1 MKFKDI
7 VGQEKIIQE
16 LLYSINNGIFP
27 HAILLLG
34 KKGWGGLPLGIA
46 LSQYLMCEKPT
57 DDSCGSC
64 HNCIMME
71 KMMHPDVSFTFPTIS
86 VEKKLNIA
94 DNFIEEFREFVK
106 QIPYSGVNKWLQF
119 INAANSQGNI
129 SADQSK
135 RIVDFFN
142 LKSYQGNK
150 KIHLIWMP
158 EYLGKEGNV
167 LLKLI
172 EEPPKDSI
180 LIFVAEKEELLLGT
194 IRSRLQK
201 YALRP
206 ISQEAMTKQLIEKY
220 QLEES
225 HAISISKLAGGDF
238 DKATDLIQDVSND
251 ILYTI
256 DTFLEIVYTN
266 KGVGI
271 IEWVDDTSKLG
282 REAVKG
288 FLQYTLE
295 LFNTAFRSQYN
306 AIQWEDIPENERDLI
321 KKILS
326 LPFSMSHAEKI
337 SKGIQHSIYAISG
350 NANIKTQL
358 LSLCI
363 EMQYWIKDR
372 ELTIL

>member
-71 KMMHPDVSFTFPTIS
+71 KMMHPDVSYTFPTIS
-86 VEKKLNIA
+86 VEKKLNIS

-106 QIPYSGVNKWLQF
+106 QIPYAGTHKWLHF
-119 INAANSQGNI
+119 INADKSQGNI
-129 SADQSK
+129 SAEQSK
-135 RIVDFFN
+135 RIIDFFN

-172 EEPPKDSI
+172 EEPPNDSI
-180 LIFVAEKEELLLGT
+180 LIFIAEEEEKLLGT

-206 ISQEAMTKQLIEKY
+206 ISNESMIHHLLHKY
-220 QLEES
+220 QLEEA
-225 HAISISKLAGGDF
+225 HAISITKLAGADL
-238 DKATDLIQDVSND
+238 DKAIDLIHDVTND
-251 ILYTI
+251 ILYII
-256 DTFLEIVYTN
+256 DSFIENIYSN
-266 KGVGI
+266 KGQGI
-271 IEWVDDTSKLG
+271 IEWVEETSKLG

-295 LFNTAFRSQYN
+295 LFNTALRSQYN
-306 AIQWEDIPENERDLI
+306 AIQWEDIPENERNIL

-326 LPFSMSHAEKI
+326 IPYTLSQAEKI

-372 ELTIL
+372 ELQTI